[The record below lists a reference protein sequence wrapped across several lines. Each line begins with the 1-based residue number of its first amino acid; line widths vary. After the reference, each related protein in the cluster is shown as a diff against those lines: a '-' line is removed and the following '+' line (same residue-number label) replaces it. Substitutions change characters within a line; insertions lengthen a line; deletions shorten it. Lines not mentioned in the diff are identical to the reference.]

1 MTYTAHPSNPF
12 TYRLR
17 SVEFGDYIT
26 AVVTS
31 DWNETSDYIE
41 VATTDN
47 RKPSHLAT
55 TINYYKRDHFLTA
68 FVMDSVHI

>member
-12 TYRLR
+12 TYRLK
-17 SVEFGDYIT
+17 SADFGDYIT

-31 DWNETSDYIE
+31 DWNESGDYIE

-47 RKPSHLAT
+47 RKPSHIDT
-55 TINYYKRDHFLTA
+55 TINYYKRDHFLTVFA
-68 FVMDSVHI
+68 IDPALI

>member
-1 MTYTAHPSNPF
+1 MAYTAHPSVPF
-12 TYRLR
+12 IYRLK
-17 SVEFGDYIT
+17 SIEFGDYIT

-47 RKPSHLAT
+47 RKPSHIDT
-55 TINYYKRDHFLTA
+55 SINYYKRDHFLTVFEIDRA
-68 FVMDSVHI
+68 LI